1 MSSLQESGWACAF
14 VLCTD
19 YADRLTPEQRDTAE
33 CARLVAPDRVDPE
46 RAAQIMALWR
56 TVVDTRI

>member
-19 YADRLTPEQRDTAE
+19 YADRLTPEQRISAE
-33 CARLVAPDRVDPE
+33 RVSRLSPDRVDPAQAGAILAIW
-46 RAAQIMALWR
+46 RA
-56 TVVDTRI
+56 VVDTRI

>member
-1 MSSLQESGWACAF
+1 MQESGWACAF

-33 CARLVAPDRVDPE
+33 RVSRLAPDRLDQ
-46 RAAQIMALWR
+46 AQAGAILALWR
-56 TVVDTRI
+56 TVVDMRI